1 MKIMRYF
8 PVIALGILGFIV
20 YGLYQTGTFIN
31 KKAEAQ
37 TLLTQDSLV
46 KKATDAKALSST
58 PSLLAD
64 TLSVATTDADVV
76 APIVDVKPII
86 SDAKKTT
93 VEVAP
98 KRRSDEDKKKPASAT
113 ITPKVVAPIASATT
127 PKAATTAKQGSTPT
141 TEPLKTDDKKSTQ
154 TRAVVKTPITKAA
167 STATTGTTVIGAKPE
182 IPKSASIEV
191 KKDATEAATFHV
203 IIGSFAQEANAKAK
217 LATFEQKN
225 SKKGVIIK
233 HSNLFRVCADEFEF
247 AQAAA
252 QYAQKLKEA
261 GEESLILKF

>member
-46 KKATDAKALSST
+46 KAATDAKALSST

-64 TLSVATTDADVV
+64 TLSVATTV
-76 APIVDVKPII
+76 APVVDVKPII

-93 VEVAP
+93 AEVAP

-113 ITPKVVAPIASATT
+113 IAPKVVAPIASATT

-154 TRAVVKTPITKAA
+154 TRTVVKTLTTKAA
-167 STATTGTTVIGAKPE
+167 STATTGTTALGAKPE

-203 IIGSFAQEANAKAK
+203 IIGSYAQEANAKAK

-247 AQAAA
+247 AQAAS